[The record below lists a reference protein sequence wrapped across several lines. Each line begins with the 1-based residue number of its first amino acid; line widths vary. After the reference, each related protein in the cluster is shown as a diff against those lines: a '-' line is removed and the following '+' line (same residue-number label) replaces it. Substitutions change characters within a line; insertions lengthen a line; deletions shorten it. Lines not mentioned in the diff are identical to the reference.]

1 MPSLT
6 AKAWGDS
13 PTGPATLFTLTNSK
27 GNHVSIT
34 DYGATVTSVV
44 IEGGEMVVGF
54 DELTGYL
61 GPNPYYGALVGRYGN
76 RIARGRFSIDGE
88 SYTLAVNNGPNSL
101 HGGLRGFD
109 KYVWKAET
117 ATTETEAI
125 LTLHHVSPDGDEGF
139 PGTLHVTCRYVWND
153 DNELRID
160 YRATTDKATL
170 VNLTNHSY
178 FNLAGG
184 GTIEAHTLQLAAS
197 AYVPTDE
204 TQIPLGTTEPV
215 AGTPFDFTTAK
226 PVGQDIR
233 ANHPQI
239 TLANGYDHT
248 WAVDGYDGTLREIA
262 VLTEPASG
270 RQLRC
275 LTTEPGVQVF
285 TANFQP
291 GQFPGRDGKPLPTY
305 GAICLETQH
314 FPDAPN
320 QAAFTTPRLNP
331 GETYRTT
338 TVYRFA

>member
-1 MPSLT
+1 MPSIS

-13 PTGPATLFTLTNSK
+13 PTGPATLFTLTNDK
-27 GNHVSIT
+27 GNLVRLT
-34 DYGATVTSVV
+34 DYGGTITSIVV
-44 IEGGEMVVGF
+44 DKQEMVIGF
-54 DELTGYL
+54 EELSGYL
-61 GPNPYYGALVGRYGN
+61 GPNPYYGALIGRYGN
-76 RIARGRFSIDGE
+76 RIARGRFSIGDKH
-88 SYTLAVNNGPNSL
+88 YTLAVNNGPNSL
-101 HGGLRGFD
+101 HGGNQGFD
-109 KYVWKAET
+109 KYVWQAT
-117 ATTETEAI
+117 IATTQSAATV
-125 LTLHHVSPDGDEGF
+125 TLHHVSPDGDEGY
-139 PGTLHVTCRYVWND
+139 PGTLRVTCTYTWTN

-160 YRATTDKATL
+160 YTATTDKTTV
-170 VNLTNHSY
+170 VNLTNHAY

-184 GTIEAHTLQLAAS
+184 GTVEQHTLKLAAS

-204 TQIPLGTTEPV
+204 TQIPLGETAPV

-226 PVGQDIR
+226 PVGQDLR

-239 TLANGYDHT
+239 ALANGYDHT
-248 WAVDGYDGTLREIA
+248 WAVDGYDGSLREIA

-275 LTTEPGVQVF
+275 FTTEPGVQVF

-291 GQFPGRDGKPLPTY
+291 GQFPGRDGDFLPTY

-320 QAAFTTPRLNP
+320 QEAFTTPLLQP